1 MRGLD
6 FLGGAQVAKPSRAPM
21 SLSGNAV
28 AIGAGAVGA
37 ILWRRH
43 PVLGF
48 LGASALASNAHA
60 LATNNRT
67 LTDAGKRLGKHI
79 VAVAGSLALPS
90 HPAVGYV
97 AGAVAGDLLLDG
109 AGGGIIEEWA
119 HFAGVQEPQRI
130 EILDITPRA
139 ERDRAHS

>member
-1 MRGLD
+1 MQGLD
-6 FLGGAQVAKPSRAPM
+6 FLGGTQVAKPSRAPM
-21 SLSGNAV
+21 SLSGNVV
-28 AIGAGAVGA
+28 ALGAGAVGA

-48 LGASALASNAHA
+48 LGGSALASNVHA
-60 LATNNRT
+60 LATKNRT
-67 LTDAGKRLGKHI
+67 FVEAGKRMGKHF

-119 HFAGVQEPQRI
+119 HFAGVQEPQHI
-130 EILDITPRA
+130 EILDMTSRA
-139 ERDRAHS
+139 ERDKVYS